1 MEHTELYIKLTQLA
15 EQHKS
20 TGDELEDIK
29 DSDSIEM
36 EAQEMIYQ
44 YCLDMNYK
52 TPLKFLENKPDF
64 DDDNTF
70 GEKKWFIDT
79 LIISHADVAEISYHL
94 VSKFWPEEFSSKEDY
109 IESVFAYLES
119 PDLFY

>member
-1 MEHTELYIKLTQLA
+1 MEHHELYIKLTQLA

-36 EAQEMIYQ
+36 DAWEIIYH

-52 TPLKFLENKPDF
+52 TSLKLLENKPVF
-64 DDDNTF
+64 EDDNTF

-79 LIISHADVAEISYHL
+79 LIVSHADVAEISYHL
-94 VSKFWPEEFSSKEDY
+94 VSNFWPEEFSSKEDF
-109 IESVFAYLES
+109 IESVIEYLES

>member
-1 MEHTELYIKLTQLA
+1 MEHSEIFIELTRLA
-15 EQHKS
+15 EQHKL
-20 TGDELEDIK
+20 TGDDLEDIK

-36 EAQEMIYQ
+36 DAWEVVYQ
-44 YCLDMNYK
+44 YCLDRGNK
-52 TPLKFLENKPDF
+52 TPQKFLENKPVF

-79 LIISHADVAEISYHL
+79 LIISHADVAEISYHF

-109 IESVFAYLES
+109 IESVIEHLES
-119 PDLFY
+119 SDLFY

>member
-1 MEHTELYIKLTQLA
+1 MEHPELYIKLTQLA
-15 EQHKS
+15 EMHKA

-36 EAQEMIYQ
+36 DAWEIVYQ
-44 YCLDMNYK
+44 YCFDKDYM
-52 TPLKFLENKPDF
+52 PPVKFIENKPAF

-79 LIISHADVAEISYHL
+79 LIVSHDDVAEISYHL
-94 VSKFWPEEFSSKEDY
+94 VSKFWPEEFSSKEDF
-109 IESVFAYLES
+109 IESTEAYLEAS
-119 PDLFY
+119 LY

>member
-1 MEHTELYIKLTQLA
+1 MEHHELYIKLTQLA

-36 EAQEMIYQ
+36 EAWEIIYQ
-44 YCLDMNYK
+44 YCLDRDYK
-52 TPLKFLENKPDF
+52 TPKKFLKNKPVF
-64 DDDNTF
+64 EDDNPF

-79 LIISHADVAEISYHL
+79 LIVSHADVTEIAYHL
-94 VSKFWPEEFSSKEDY
+94 VSKFWPEEFSSEEDY
-109 IESVFAYLES
+109 IESIIEYLET
-119 PDLFY
+119 PNLFY

>member
-1 MEHTELYIKLTQLA
+1 MEHSEIFIELTRLA
-15 EQHKS
+15 EQHKL
-20 TGDELEDIK
+20 TGDDLEDVK

-36 EAQEMIYQ
+36 DAWEVVYQ
-44 YCLDMNYK
+44 YCLDRDYK
-52 TPLKFLENKPDF
+52 TPQKFLENKPVF

-79 LIISHADVAEISYHL
+79 LIVSSADVSEISYHL
-94 VSKFWPEEFSSKEDY
+94 VSQFWPEEFSSKEDY
-109 IESVFAYLES
+109 IESVIEHLES

>member
-1 MEHTELYIKLTQLA
+1 MEHPELYIKLTQLA

-20 TGDELEDIK
+20 TGEELEDIK

-36 EAQEMIYQ
+36 EAWEIIYQ
-44 YCLDMNYK
+44 YCLDMDYN
-52 TPLKFLENKPDF
+52 TPLKLLENKPAF

-79 LIISHADVAEISYHL
+79 LIVSNAVVAEISYHL
-94 VSKFWPEEFSSKEDY
+94 VSQFWPEEFSSKEDF
-109 IESVFAYLES
+109 IESTEAYLEAS
-119 PDLFY
+119 LY